1 MFERLEARVR
11 AVAQAR
17 VRRRVEALGAA
28 ELPAGVRLEAD
39 GDRLVLSGRKLR
51 RRMVADAMLR
61 WWRA

>member
-1 MFERLEARVR
+1 MFERFEARVR

-17 VRRRVEALGAA
+17 VRRRVEALGTA

-39 GDRLVLSGRKLR
+39 GDRLVLSGRGLR